1 MHLVLKYKQSTGGG
15 VIVEKRKPGRP
26 KIKDPKNKRISFPVT
41 ENELKRAQEISYQN
55 DITYAEIFFK
65 GLENWSDQ
73 K

>member
-1 MHLVLKYKQSTGGG
+1 MHLVLKYSQSTEGG

-41 ENELKRAQEISYQN
+41 EKELIKAQEISYQN
-55 DITYAEIFFK
+55 NITYSEIFNK
-65 GLENWSDQ
+65 GLEFWSR

>member
-1 MHLVLKYKQSTGGG
+1 M
-15 VIVEKRKPGRP
+15 EKRKPGRP

-41 ENELKRAQEISYQN
+41 ENELKQAQDISFQN

-65 GLENWSDQ
+65 GLEYWSR